1 MMILAIEDLTLGN
14 IQSTIQFIASII
26 TGGSIVCGFALMI
39 GKKILKNMVVDPFN
53 RRIDEMKEN
62 NNNRF
67 KDIQLQTDKNYL
79 VRFLADVEEGEK
91 IDETELE
98 HFYYTY
104 DSYHKNG
111 GNSYI
116 DHKVEK
122 LKKEGK
128 L

>member
-1 MMILAIEDLTLGN
+1 MNSVTLGQLN
-14 IQSTIQFIASII
+14 DFII
-26 TGGSIVCGFALMI
+26 TFASVLTAGGVIVKVAVKISKKVLCEALE
-39 GKKILKNMVVDPFN
+39 PFN
-53 RRIDEMKEN
+53 KRIDETIEN
-62 NNNRF
+62 NNAKF
-67 KDIQLQTDKNYL
+67 KELQLQTDKNYL
-79 VRFLADVEEGEK
+79 VRFLADVEKGEEV
-91 IDETELE
+91 DETEME

-104 DSYHKNG
+104 ESYHKNG

>member
-1 MMILAIEDLTLGN
+1 MNSVTLGQLN
-14 IQSTIQFIASII
+14 DFII
-26 TGGSIVCGFALMI
+26 TFASVLTAGGVIVKVAVNISKKVLCEALE
-39 GKKILKNMVVDPFN
+39 PFN
-53 RRIDEMKEN
+53 KRIDETIEN
-62 NNNRF
+62 NNAKF
-67 KDIQLQTDKNYL
+67 KELQLQTDKNYL
-79 VRFLADVEEGEK
+79 VRFLADVEKGEEV
-91 IDETELE
+91 DETEME

-104 DSYHKNG
+104 ESYHKNG

>member
-1 MMILAIEDLTLGN
+1 MEILAIIDKITISD
-14 IQSTIQFIASII
+14 IQTGLIALVSII
-26 TGGSIVCGFALMI
+26 TSIFTLYKLFQNCL
-39 GKKILKNMVVDPFN
+39 KKMVVDPFN
-53 RRIDEMKEN
+53 QRIDEMKEN

-67 KDIQLQTDKNYL
+67 KDLQLQTDKNYL

-91 IDETELE
+91 VDETELE